1 MNERSSLFGEGAL
14 AALNNPD
21 DDSEEPKGAPENLHH
36 QNLHE
41 RVRILGIRD
50 RTSTSWNSHTNSE
63 LNWSYPQKR
72 LEKPTEI
79 PVQNRA

>member
-50 RTSTSWNSHTNSE
+50 RTSTS
-63 LNWSYPQKR
+63 
-72 LEKPTEI
+72 
-79 PVQNRA
+79 